1 MTVFALLLET
11 IALCFFMMSTLSTLS
26 KMTKRI
32 DKIAKLVGEDHLRL
46 DDLLTPIEHET
57 FSPTTTKETNL

>member
-11 IALCFFMMSTLSTLS
+11 IALCFFIMSTLSILS